1 MLRALILLLMV
12 GGRQKGYRLMRN
24 IGFMQGRLSSII
36 DGKIQA
42 FPWTEWQ
49 DEFPRAQEIGLSI
62 MEWTLDFKNLKENP
76 LMSKEGR
83 DRISILAKKHNVSIP
98 SLTGD
103 CFMQKPFWKA
113 KNSEAQGLLS
123 IFDSVINAC
132 QQLGIKMILIP
143 LVDNGK
149 IENPQQE
156 KILIDACL
164 KYQPYLEKYN
174 MTLMFE
180 SDYPPSEL
188 FRFIN
193 LLPKE
198 QYGINYDIGNSAAL
212 GYDPYEEF
220 KNFGNRIINIHVK
233 DRMLNGTT
241 VPLGEGNADFNLVF
255 KLIKEINYN
264 NNFILQTARSYE
276 GNHEGV
282 LLDYKNMVA
291 KWINIDEV

>member
-1 MLRALILLLMV
+1 
-12 GGRQKGYRLMRN
+12 
-24 IGFMQGRLSSII
+24 MQGRLSSII